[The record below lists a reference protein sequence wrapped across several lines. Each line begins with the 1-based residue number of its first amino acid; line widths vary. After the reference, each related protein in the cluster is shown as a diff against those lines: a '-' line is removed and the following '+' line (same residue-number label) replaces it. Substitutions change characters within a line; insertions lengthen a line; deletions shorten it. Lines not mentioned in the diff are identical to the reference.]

1 MPRPPVRPSYAW
13 VVAGISALFLVACG
27 LAPSAAEAAAPAA
40 PPAAA
45 ATAQVEF
52 NRDIRPILSDKCF
65 FCHGPDPKH
74 READLRLD
82 LRDAATAEH
91 DGHRA
96 IAPGDVSKS
105 ELIARITST
114 DADMLMPP
122 AESNKKLSPA
132 EIELLKRWIAQGA
145 EYQSHWAYAPIAK
158 PTAPKA
164 GDAWARNDVDRYL
177 AARLDRENLKPAAE
191 ADPRTLIRRVH
202 LDLTGLPPTPEEVEA
217 FTKQADREQAYEAI
231 VDKLLASPAYAERMT
246 AWWLDLVRYAD
257 TVGYHGDQD
266 VSVWPY
272 RDYVIQ
278 AFQSDLP
285 FDQFTLEQLAGD
297 LLPGS
302 TRAQKVASGYNRL
315 GMMTAEGGAQDK
327 EYLAKYS
334 AERVRNASGVW
345 LGATMGCCECHDH
358 KFDPYTARDFYSF
371 ASFFADL
378 NEKGFYGGAH
388 ADGKWGPRILLS
400 TPEQEAKLAAFS
412 SDIQAIQKEV
422 DAATPDAKKQ
432 LAVWEKENSGEA
444 AAKLKEAPAD
454 VVAALKNPS
463 AKRNAQLSEKIF
475 TFFLQST
482 EPKLAERTAKLK
494 KLQAERTQF
503 EASIPSTLVTEAV
516 APREIRVLARGNWMD
531 QTGEI
536 VTPAVPAFL
545 PQPAAQSADK
555 SSRLTRADL
564 ARWIT
569 SPDNPLTPRVF
580 ANRLWAMLFGV
591 GISKRL
597 DDLGAQGEPPINP
610 ELLDYLAADFRDGR
624 SFKRTIKLIVMS
636 SAYRQSSVG
645 SKESHERD
653 PYNRLSAR
661 QGRFR
666 LPAETIRDS
675 ALAASG
681 LLSKTIGG
689 RSCRPYQPAGYYSQ
703 LNFPKR
709 EYQED
714 TGENL
719 WRRSV
724 YTHWQ
729 RTFLHPA
736 MVAFDA
742 PSREECTCER
752 VRSATPLQSLV
763 LLNDPEFVEAARA
776 LAERTLRETKGGPA
790 AADARLTF
798 LFRMA
803 LQRDPTAEERKVLA
817 GLYERHR
824 ADFTADS
831 KASAELL
838 DVGARPVPGDLD
850 AGNLAAWTSVARA
863 VLNTHEFV
871 NRD

>member
-1 MPRPPVRPSYAW
+1 MPRPFIRPPFAW
-13 VVAGISALFLVACG
+13 AVAGISAVFIFASAGSAL
-27 LAPSAAEAAAPAA
+27 AAEAAAAT
-40 PPAAA
+40 PPAK
-45 ATAQVEF
+45 VEF
-52 NRDIRPILSDKCF
+52 NRDIQPILSDKCF

-82 LRDAATAEH
+82 IRDAATAEH

-96 IAPGDVSKS
+96 IVPGDVSKS
-105 ELIARITST
+105 ELVARITST
-114 DADMLMPP
+114 DADTLMPP

-132 EIELLKRWIAQGA
+132 EIDLLKRWIAQGA
-145 EYQSHWAYAPIAK
+145 EYQSHWAYAPIMK
-158 PTAPKA
+158 PAVPKA
-164 GDAWARNDVDRYL
+164 GEGWARNDVDRLL
-177 AARLDRENLKPAAE
+177 ADRLKREKLEPAEE
-191 ADPRTLIRRVH
+191 ADPRTLVRRLY
-202 LDLTGLPPTPEEVEA
+202 LDLTGLPPTPEEVDTFVRSVPPSSREA
-217 FTKQADREQAYEAI
+217 AYEAL

-272 RDYVIQ
+272 RDYVIG

-302 TRAQKVASGYNRL
+302 TRNQKVASGYNRL

-345 LGATMGCCECHDH
+345 LGSTMGCCECHDH
-358 KFDPYTARDFYSF
+358 KFDPFTARDFYSL
-371 ASFFADL
+371 AAFFADL

-400 TPEQEAKLAAFS
+400 TPEQEAKLARFEA
-412 SDIQAIQKEV
+412 DILAIQKEV
-422 DAATPDAKKQ
+422 DAAGPDAKKKF
-432 LAVWEKENSGEA
+432 AAWEKENSGDA
-444 AAKLKEAPAD
+444 AAKLKGPAD
-454 VVAALKNPS
+454 VLAALKDPS
-463 AKRNAQLSEKIF
+463 AKRTPQLTEKIF
-475 TFFLQST
+475 TLFLESKH
-482 EPKLAERTAKLK
+482 PKLAEQTAKLK

-503 EASIPSTLVTEAV
+503 ETSIPSTLVAEAV
-516 APREIRVLARGNWMD
+516 TPREIRVLARGNWMD

-545 PQPAAQSADK
+545 PQPPAQSADK
-555 SSRLTRADL
+555 SARLTRADL

-569 SPDNPLTPRVF
+569 SSDNPLTPRVF
-580 ANRLWAMLFGV
+580 ANRMWAMLFGV
-591 GISKRL
+591 GLSKRL
-597 DDLGAQGEPPINP
+597 DDLGAQGEPPVHP

-624 SFKRTIKLIVMS
+624 SFKRTIKLIAMS

-653 PYNRLSAR
+653 PYNRLVAR

-666 LPAETIRDS
+666 LPAEMIRDS

-681 LLSKTIGG
+681 LLSRTIGG

-714 TGENL
+714 AGENL

-776 LAERTLRETKGGPA
+776 LAERTLRETKGGPT
-790 AADARLTF
+790 AADGRLTY
-798 LFRMA
+798 LFHAA
-803 LQRDPTAEERKVLA
+803 LQREPSADERKILID
-817 GLYERHR
+817 LYDRHR
-824 ADFTADS
+824 TDFTADS
-831 KASAELL
+831 QASASLI

-850 AGNLAAWTSVARA
+850 AANLAAWTSVARA

-871 NRD
+871 TRD